1 MTFPKH
7 GRCANAMTRETV
19 RIGLFCVELN
29 DLSLLSCDMTDS
41 CLNAPCTEK
50 LGAETGAEFGIELAV
65 RDCKPTRADPD
76 LHLREDKETV
86 GTCHEWLLVC
96 VGDPLSGCSVVNLR
110 RSHKTMRRSQNNL

>member
-1 MTFPKH
+1 MTS
-7 GRCANAMTRETV
+7 ETV

-50 LGAETGAEFGIELAV
+50 LWNEAGAEFGMELAV

-76 LHLREDKETV
+76 LHLREDKETD

-96 VGDPLSGCSVVNLR
+96 VDDPFSGCAVVNLR
-110 RSHKTMRRSQNNL
+110 RSPQDHEKSQNNL